1 MSRARGTTT
10 LSRALHAGA
19 TIPRGSSAGS
29 QLIAAP
35 PVLKLAELPEKLMR
49 ELVVNPTVKKS
60 LGAVALACGGYFEE
74 TQLAFPSGL

>member
-1 MSRARGTTT
+1 
-10 LSRALHAGA
+10 
-19 TIPRGSSAGS
+19 
-29 QLIAAP
+29 
-35 PVLKLAELPEKLMR
+35 VLKLAELPEKLMR